1 MKSTSEKL
9 LDAGAKLFAEKGY
22 DSTSIGEI
30 EAAVGL
36 TPRAGGFYRHFKSK
50 EALLVAIAD
59 ARFETSFAIELNKI
73 FEIGDTKTQLL
84 MLADAYRR
92 MNDESWEISRI
103 VSNEIRRLPKLKRK
117 IRQTNSKLM
126 ASLRTWLAT
135 KPCLESSDEQQQNE
149 LVLTLIGGWLFYLTK
164 KTQDDKFFIID
175 ETSFMN
181 SWADLWTRILDA
193 PASNR

>member
-1 MKSTSEKL
+1 MKNTREKL

-30 EAAVGL
+30 EQAVGL

-59 ARFETSFAIELNKI
+59 ARFESSFVLELQKI
-73 FEIGDTKTQLL
+73 FELGDTKTQLL

-92 MNDESWEISRI
+92 MADQSWEISRI

-117 IRQTNSKLM
+117 IRQTNAKVI
-126 ASLRTWLAT
+126 ASLRNWVAT
-135 KPCLESSDEQQQNE
+135 KPHLKLSTEKQQNE
-149 LVLTLIGGWLFYLTK
+149 LVLSLIGGWLFYLTK
-164 KTQDDKFFIID
+164 KSQDEKFFAVD
-175 ETSFMN
+175 ESSFMN
-181 SWADLWTRILDA
+181 SWADLWANILDS
-193 PASNR
+193 PK